1 MKAMEITKVDFEN
14 FVSVATSAHVE
25 VYEKVEPRFYDTY
38 NECKTCILGDAG
50 VAFVEGECP
59 AEPKARQFY
68 LDVQYDVK
76 RWVALHAFLAVF
88 RQLDLVLTPTG
99 FGVVS
104 TQQMAPASK
113 QRVDALIGHLRDSVL
128 IACGQLLTALCRVKG
143 WGTTTQAQEHIDTLF
158 FDFRMLQKM
167 QGPAVSHLEWQ
178 AAQRLICEADEALRL
193 KLSNQYMD
201 ALLDHVRCGTVTAD
215 DNPVIFQCRH
225 IINLWIAGNQE
236 AVKLKMRRL
245 LNMLDSDL
253 EKYSIYAEHG
263 YPVNHHEN
271 FKNTQ
276 DAPAYIFG

>member
-1 MKAMEITKVDFEN
+1 MTMEITKTEFEN
-14 FVSVATSAHVE
+14 IVSVATSSHVE
-25 VYEKVEPRFYDTY
+25 VYEKVEPQFVPTLD
-38 NECKTCILGDAG
+38 ECKAGVLGDVGTSAI
-50 VAFVEGECP
+50 EGEGNEKLKN
-59 AEPKARQFY
+59 A
-68 LDVQYDVK
+68 VK
-76 RWVALHAFLAVF
+76 KWVALQAFLSVF

-104 TQQMAPASK
+104 SNQMAPASK
-113 QRVDALIGHLRDSVL
+113 QRVDALIGHLRDSIL
-128 IACGQLLTALCRVKG
+128 IARGQLLAELCHVSG
-143 WGTTTQAQEHIDTLF
+143 WGTTTQALENIDNLF

-167 QGPAVSHLEWQ
+167 QGPAASHLEWQ
-178 AAQRLICEADEALRL
+178 AAKRLIGEADEHLRL

-201 ALLDHVRCGTVTAD
+201 ALLDHVRCGTVTVD

-225 IINLWIAGNQE
+225 IINLWIAGDQQ
-236 AVKLKMRRL
+236 AVNLKMRRL

>member
-1 MKAMEITKVDFEN
+1 MKAMEITKSEFEAIL
-14 FVSVATSAHVE
+14 SVATSSHVE
-25 VYEKVEPRFYDTY
+25 VYEKVEPHFSASYD
-38 NECKTCILGDAG
+38 ECKADVLGDVGTSA
-50 VAFVEGECP
+50 AEGENNEKLTV
-59 AEPKARQFY
+59 A
-68 LDVQYDVK
+68 VK
-76 RWVALHAFLAVF
+76 QWVAIHAFLDVF

-104 TQQMAPASK
+104 SNQMAPASK
-113 QRVDALIGHLRDSVL
+113 QRVDALIGHLRDSAL
-128 IACGQLLTALCRVKG
+128 RAHGELLFRLCHVDG
-143 WGTTTQAQEHIDTLF
+143 WGATDQAKENIDTLF
-158 FDFRMLQKM
+158 YDFRMLQKM

-178 AAQRLICEADEALRL
+178 AAQRLIGQADETLRL

-201 ALLDHVRCGTVTAD
+201 HLLNAVRCGTVSD
-215 DNPVIFQCRH
+215 DDKPVIFQCKH
-225 IINLWIAGNQE
+225 IINLWIAGDQE

-271 FKNTQ
+271 FQNTK

>member
-1 MKAMEITKVDFEN
+1 MEITKSEFEAIL
-14 FVSVATSAHVE
+14 SVATSSHVE
-25 VYEKVEPRFYDTY
+25 VYEKVEPHFAASYD
-38 NECKTCILGDAG
+38 ECKADVLGEVGTSA
-50 VAFVEGECP
+50 
-59 AEPKARQFY
+59 AEDGHHEELEK
-68 LDVQYDVK
+68 DVK
-76 RWVALHAFLAVF
+76 RWVVLQAFLSVF

-128 IACGQLLTALCRVKG
+128 IARGQLLAELCHVSG
-143 WGTTTQAQEHIDTLF
+143 WGTTTQALENIDNLF

-167 QGPAVSHLEWQ
+167 QGPAASHLEWQ
-178 AAQRLICEADEALRL
+178 AAQRLIGEADEALRL

-201 ALLDHVRCGTVTAD
+201 ELLKHVRCGMVTVD

-225 IINLWIAGNQE
+225 IINLWIAGDQQ

-245 LNMLDSDL
+245 VNMLDSDL
-253 EKYSIYAEHG
+253 EKYAIYAEHG

-271 FKNTQ
+271 FRNTE
-276 DAPAYIFG
+276 DAPAYVFG

>member
-1 MKAMEITKVDFEN
+1 MTMEITKTEFEN
-14 FVSVATSAHVE
+14 IVSVATSSHVE
-25 VYEKVEPRFYDTY
+25 VYEKVEPQFSSTLDD
-38 NECKTCILGDAG
+38 CKAG
-50 VAFVEGECP
+50 VLGNVGTSAIEGEGHESLKN
-59 AEPKARQFY
+59 A
-68 LDVQYDVK
+68 VK
-76 RWVALHAFLAVF
+76 KWVALQAFLSVF

-113 QRVDALIGHLRDSVL
+113 QRVDALIGHLRDSIL
-128 IACGQLLTALCRVKG
+128 IAHGQLLAELCKVSR
-143 WGTTTQAQEHIDTLF
+143 WGATTQALENIDTLF
-158 FDFRMLQKM
+158 YDFRMLQKM
-167 QGPAVSHLEWQ
+167 QGPAASHLEWQ
-178 AAQRLICEADEALRL
+178 AAQRLIGEADEHLRL
-193 KLSNQYMD
+193 KISSQYMD

-215 DNPVIFQCRH
+215 DQPVIFQCRH
-225 IINLWIAGNQE
+225 IINLWIAGDQE

>member
-1 MKAMEITKVDFEN
+1 MTMEITKIEFEN
-14 FVSVATSAHVE
+14 IVSVATSSHVE
-25 VYEKVEPRFYDTY
+25 VYEKVEPQFVSTLDD
-38 NECKTCILGDAG
+38 CKAGVLGDVGTSAI
-50 VAFVEGECP
+50 EGEGNEKLKN
-59 AEPKARQFY
+59 A
-68 LDVQYDVK
+68 VK
-76 RWVALHAFLAVF
+76 KWVALQAFLSVF

-113 QRVDALIGHLRDSVL
+113 QRVDALIGHLRDSIL
-128 IACGQLLTALCRVKG
+128 IAQGQLLAELCKVSG
-143 WGTTTQAQEHIDTLF
+143 WGTTTQALENIGNLF

-167 QGPAVSHLEWQ
+167 QGPAASHLEWQ
-178 AAQRLICEADEALRL
+178 AAQRLIGEADEHLRL

-201 ALLDHVRCGTVTAD
+201 ALLDHVRCGTVTVD

-225 IINLWIAGNQE
+225 IINLWIAGDQE

-245 LNMLDSDL
+245 LNMLDADL